1 MGHDGV
7 QVTVEAGDLGVIA
20 LLQIQHGAVEDLR
33 QGLGALDHQQGLLE
47 AQGLDHAL
55 LDAVRQTQLT
65 LATAAG
71 GC

>member
-1 MGHDGV
+1 M
-7 QVTVEAGDLGVIA
+7 QIAVEAGDFGIVA
-20 LLQIQHGAVEDLR
+20 LLQVQHGAVEDLR